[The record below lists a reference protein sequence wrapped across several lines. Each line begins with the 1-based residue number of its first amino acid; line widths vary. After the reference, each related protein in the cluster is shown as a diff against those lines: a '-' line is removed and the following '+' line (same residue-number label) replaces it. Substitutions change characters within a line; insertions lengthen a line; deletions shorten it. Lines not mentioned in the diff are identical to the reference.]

1 MPELKPDW
9 SDPAVRASVPVEI
22 SGLPPNARPGSATL
36 ERAAAMAAQIG
47 QNGQEALRNPWPPD
61 EGEPDCV

>member
-1 MPELKPDW
+1 MPGLKPDW
-9 SDPAVRASVPVEI
+9 SDPAVRARALKQT
-22 SGLPPNARPGSATL
+22 SGLPPEARPGSATL